1 MVTRLLLSDG
11 GAVYPDFLSKEDRNS
26 LRSRIEQESLTM
38 RCSCCPEAELFY
50 GISVDY
56 RIIPLHKHYEH
67 KTWCSRYQGDTRMV
81 ASTYDEDGNNTIYLK
96 FNPNNFTIPKEK
108 EEKKEEVAESPDNEK
123 EDGTVDVPSEREGK
137 KKEKLPVFSL
147 RQMVRSINRD
157 TYSERLILG
166 KKALLSEEYFWNAV
180 LGHLKKV
187 YISGMERS
195 LRDLSL
201 EENQMCFFY
210 GKLDRVE
217 EKAIYMVGGNGV
229 YRRFIFEKI
238 LVKAQDEFYKAYG
251 KSVEECISEGQV
263 YAAGFAY
270 KRINSL
276 GKAYICV
283 GRVCFFIVS
292 RNGLYVDSMFE
303 NDVLNSLL
311 PFTLRCGGVFM
322 FPDSDQAPYFG
333 IFRIPAQGKEGYIY
347 LNCNNGTDGAG
358 INLCL
363 TDVPEEEELR
373 EFVNSIC
380 FKQ

>member
-11 GAVYPDFLSKEDRNS
+11 EAVYPDFLSKDDRNA
-26 LRSRIEQESLTM
+26 LRYRIEKDSLIM
-38 RCSCCPEAELFY
+38 RCSCCPEADLFY
-50 GISVDY
+50 GISVDC

-67 KTWCSRYQGDTRMV
+67 KTWCSRYQGDKRMV

-108 EEKKEEVAESPDNEK
+108 EEKKEEVTESPDNEK
-123 EDGTVDVPSEREGK
+123 EDSTVDVPSERAGK

-166 KKALLSEEYFWNAV
+166 KKALLSEDYFRNAV
-180 LGHLKKV
+180 MAHLKKV

-210 GKLDRVE
+210 GKLAKVE

-229 YRRFIFEKI
+229 YRRFVFNKI
-238 LVKAQDEFYKAYG
+238 LDKAQDEFYKTYG
-251 KSVEECISEGQV
+251 ESVEDCISERSV

-276 GKAYICV
+276 GKAYTCV
-283 GRVCFFIVS
+283 GRVCFFMVS
-292 RNGLYVDSMFE
+292 QNGLYVDSIFE
-303 NDVLNSLL
+303 SDVLNRILSY
-311 PFTLRCGGVFM
+311 TSRCGGVFM
-322 FPDSDQAPYFG
+322 FPDSDQAPYYG

-347 LNCNNGTDGAG
+347 LRSEKGVCDAG

-363 TDVPEEEELR
+363 AEIPTDDELR
-373 EFVNSIC
+373 EFIHNIC